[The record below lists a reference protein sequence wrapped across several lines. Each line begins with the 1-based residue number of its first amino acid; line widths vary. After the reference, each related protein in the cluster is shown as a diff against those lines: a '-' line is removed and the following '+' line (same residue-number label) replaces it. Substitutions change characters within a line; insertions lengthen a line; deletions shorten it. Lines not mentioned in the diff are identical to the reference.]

1 MTRYFSKPIKREALK
16 RSGGKCEAFG
26 ELYGLPAQIRCG
38 ASLGYGVEFDHAI
51 LWANSRDSSLDNC
64 LAVCPSC
71 HRYKSAKHD
80 TPLAAKTVRQKE
92 KVGDGIRSSRNP
104 LPGSRKS
111 KWKRKIDG
119 TVIER

>member
-1 MTRYFSKPIKREALK
+1 MTRIFSKPIKREALK

-38 ASLGYGVEFDHAI
+38 ADLGYGVEFDHAI
-51 LWANSRDSSLDNC
+51 LWANSRDSSLSNC

-80 TPLAAKTVRQKE
+80 TPLAAKTVRQADKHA
-92 KVGDGIRSSRNP
+92 GIRHTRNP

-111 KWKRKIDG
+111 KWKRRMDG
-119 TVIER
+119 SVVER